1 MMSDTCL
8 LAEIGYNRT
17 MIAMEQADKHR
28 IALVDDEE
36 SILTNIAYALNKEG
50 FQVSTYKNGEEAWN
64 AFQDNMPD
72 LAVLDVMMPRMDGI
86 SLCRKIRE
94 NDRKV
99 PLLFLSSRDE
109 EIDRILG
116 LEMGGDDYLC
126 KPFSIRELVVRIK
139 VLLRRVEP
147 LKEGAEV
154 LVHGPLELDKD
165 SCRVRWKGENLPVT
179 LTEFRILESLIR
191 YPGTVKSRE
200 QLMKAAFPKDNYVSD
215 RAADSHIKRLRKK
228 LDDTDGSKQWIET
241 VYGLGYRFC
250 EN

>member
-1 MMSDTCL
+1 
-8 LAEIGYNRT
+8 
-17 MIAMEQADKHR
+17 MIREHT

-36 SILTNIAYALNKEG
+36 SILTNIEYALKKDG
-50 FQVSTYKNGEEAWN
+50 FRVSTYKNGEDAWN
-64 AFQDNMPD
+64 AFQQEMPD

-86 SLCRKIRE
+86 SLCRRIRE
-94 NDRKV
+94 KDRKI

-147 LKEGAEV
+147 GTPQGEV
-154 LVHGPLELDKD
+154 LVHGPLVLEKD
-165 SCRVRWKGENLPVT
+165 SCRVRWQGDNLSVT

-228 LDDTDGSKQWIET
+228 LCDVDGSKQWIET

-250 EN
+250 ED